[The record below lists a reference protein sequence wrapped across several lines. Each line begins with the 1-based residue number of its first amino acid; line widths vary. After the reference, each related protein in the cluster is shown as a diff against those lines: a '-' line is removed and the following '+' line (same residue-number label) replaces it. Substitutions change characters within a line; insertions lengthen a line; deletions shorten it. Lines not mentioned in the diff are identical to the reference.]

1 MGYLIRR
8 LGRAL
13 LVVLVVS
20 SLVFLLIHLI
30 PGDPVEAL
38 LGEGASGAER
48 QQLRISLGLDR
59 PVPEQWLHFLQGLL
73 RLDLGQSLYSGRA
86 VHSLLAERLPAT
98 LQLAL
103 CALSLSV
110 LIALPLGA
118 LSALRRGGYCDR
130 MAMMLA
136 MIGVAV
142 PNFLMGPLLI
152 LVFSLYL
159 GWFPIGGQQGPL
171 SVVLPAL
178 TLGSALAALLSRMV
192 RASLL
197 EVLHEEYINSAR
209 SRGLPFSR
217 ILVQHALRNAALP
230 VITVLGLQLGALLA
244 GAVITETVFSW
255 PGLGLLLVE
264 SIQRRDYPVVQGC
277 ILLISLLYVLVNLGT
292 DLLYAWLDPRI
303 RLAS

>member
-1 MGYLIRR
+1 MSYLLRR

-48 QQLRISLGLDR
+48 QELRASLGLDR
-59 PVPEQWLHFLQGLL
+59 PVLEQWRHFLQGLL

-86 VHSLLAERLPAT
+86 VHTLVLERLPAT
-98 LQLAL
+98 VQLAL
-103 CALSLSV
+103 CALSFSV
-110 LIALPLGA
+110 LIALPLGV
-118 LSALRRGGYCDR
+118 LSALRRGGHYDR
-130 MAMMLA
+130 LAMVLA
-136 MIGVAV
+136 MIGVAI

-159 GWFPIGGQQGPL
+159 GWFPIGGQQGLL
-171 SVVLPAL
+171 SVILPAL

-209 SRGLPFSR
+209 SRGLPFHR
-217 ILVQHALRNAALP
+217 VLLQHALRNAALP
-230 VITVLGLQLGALLA
+230 VITILGLQLGALLA

-277 ILLISLLYVLVNLGT
+277 ILLISLLYVLVNLFT